1 MEALTHSLMGLG
13 GFVAYFGISVILL
26 VAFKQVYTWA
36 TPYDEFALIK
46 EKNTA
51 AAIGVSG
58 AIIGFCIA
66 VAGAASNSV
75 SALDFA
81 IWSIVALIAQLFAF
95 LIVRFFMPKIGDRIK
110 ADEVPAGIV
119 LAAVSVGVG
128 LLNAA
133 CMTY

>member
-75 SALDFA
+75 SAFGLRHLVDCRAHRATLCLPDCPVFY
-81 IWSIVALIAQLFAF
+81 AQDW
-95 LIVRFFMPKIGDRIK
+95 RSD
-110 ADEVPAGIV
+110 
-119 LAAVSVGVG
+119 
-128 LLNAA
+128 
-133 CMTY
+133 